1 MQIIEKIPESLREL
15 FKRIGGITSFTV
27 EFARNFYK
35 PPYELREIINQSY
48 LLGYRSLFL
57 VSITGFIIGVV
68 MTLQLR
74 PTMVNFGAESWLP
87 SMISISIIRE
97 IGPVLTALICAG
109 KIASGIGAQLGS
121 MRVTEQIDAM
131 TISGAN
137 AFNYLVVTRVIA
149 TTLMVPLLVFYSD
162 AIALLGSYLAI
173 NIHMD
178 MNFSLFISDSVGI
191 LSFQDIIPAT
201 IKSFFFGFA
210 VGIVGCFQGYH
221 SKRSTT
227 GVGEAANSA
236 VVIASI
242 FIFIIDLLA
251 VQLTQIFL

>member
-1 MQIIEKIPESLREL
+1 
-15 FKRIGGITSFTV
+15 
-27 EFARNFYK
+27 
-35 PPYELREIINQSY
+35 
-48 LLGYRSLFL
+48 
-57 VSITGFIIGVV
+57 

-173 NIHMD
+173 NIHMN
-178 MNFSLFISDSVGI
+178 MNFTLFISDSVGT
-191 LSFQDIIPAT
+191 LSFQDVLPAT

-221 SKRSTT
+221 SKKSTT